1 MEHIR
6 QWGRLGFCSLS
17 LLLTTCLLSACEGTT
32 ELLPQEEVVEE
43 ETSEIVPARPIYE
56 NLIPIV
62 LTYPRV
68 GAIQYVF
75 DEANGRLV
83 LRFEDDSP
91 KQILWILD
99 QKPLPEDLSSGAFL
113 EHCVAGT
120 ANFLRQTWDQSV
132 VLTSSAQSSELFAC
146 GDSINRPLNPAQVVV
161 LCTKEDSKCPVPWE
175 AKRDYYWLVL
185 GYDEQFKLRAASPVG
200 QFVLR

>member
-1 MEHIR
+1 MDHLQR
-6 QWGRLGFCSLS
+6 WGRLGFGSVS
-17 LLLTTCLLSACEGTT
+17 LLLASCLLSACEGTT
-32 ELLPQEEVVEE
+32 ELLPQEEIVEE
-43 ETSEIVPARPIYE
+43 ESSEIVPARPIYE

-75 DEANGRLV
+75 DEANARLV

-99 QKPLPEDLSSGAFL
+99 QKPLAEDLSSGAFL

-132 VLTSSAQSSELFAC
+132 VLTPFLQSSELFAC
-146 GDSINRPLNPAQVVV
+146 GDSIQRPLNPKQPVV
-161 LCTKEDSKCPVPWE
+161 LCTQGDAKCVVPWE
-175 AKRDYYWLVL
+175 ANRDYYWLVL